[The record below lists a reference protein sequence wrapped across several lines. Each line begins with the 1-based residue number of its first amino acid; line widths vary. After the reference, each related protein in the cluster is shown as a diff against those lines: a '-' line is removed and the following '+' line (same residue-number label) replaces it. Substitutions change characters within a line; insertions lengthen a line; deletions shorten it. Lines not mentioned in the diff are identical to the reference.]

1 MSQAPNP
8 FTQAASQGYGD
19 FTSTLDD
26 EDQDEDNI
34 VDEQQQEQQLEDDEE
49 LEGPQS
55 PEPEENEIN
64 ELGFTQTQER
74 SYPTGIESPDEDEN
88 EEQNGISD
96 NEQEQEDDNEEA
108 GPKSPPADDSN
119 EQHEVEEEE
128 EEEKNDDEDHDTT
141 KKQQSQSQQR
151 RRVQIMDDSDNEEE
165 RTESTNVVS
174 KEKNRNFLKQFT
186 MKNDDSHKKHKKR
199 HSDEHHHRHDNKSKR
214 FRKASNDDDDN
225 NTEEPQQKTADIV
238 EATTSPIVR
247 GLLSSNYL
255 PILFLKIIVA
265 IALIFVLIL
274 FIYCCY
280 RHRKNKNH
288 LSSSSIAL
296 SPRIKTCLVNPTQS
310 SPYHSPII
318 IKRSHHQVRSLS
330 SSPITNTK
338 LTNLHYRQ
346 TSLQPESNYQQ
357 TYLPFGGNV
366 LYEVPFT
373 NVRFLQEI
381 GQGEFGQI
389 YIGELIDSK
398 SQCIVKTLENEHAKQ
413 EYLREIEIF
422 RHIHHINISCLIG
435 ICIPTQYTYSLMIY
449 EYLNHGNLHDYLT
462 EQHSETINLTDFLFI
477 SIQIVSG
484 MIYLSEKKFLH
495 NDLSAKNI
503 FLCEHLN
510 IKITNIGRYQQ
521 KYHLDYY
528 NIANHLLPVRWMS
541 IESLLSG
548 IYSEKSDVWSFGVL
562 LWEMFSYGTQP
573 YYGYTNPEVIE
584 MIRDRILLACPL
596 NCSKKI
602 YALMCS
608 CWEDNSEQRPTFIE
622 LMQRLTQLQDKTTLL
637 PIDDELIPLKR
648 LESFREKYRTSILST
663 NE

>member
-1 MSQAPNP
+1 MMSQH
-8 FTQAASQGYGD
+8 Y
-19 FTSTLDD
+19 
-26 EDQDEDNI
+26 
-34 VDEQQQEQQLEDDEE
+34 
-49 LEGPQS
+49 
-55 PEPEENEIN
+55 
-64 ELGFTQTQER
+64 R
-74 SYPTGIESPDEDEN
+74 IE
-88 EEQNGISD
+88 
-96 NEQEQEDDNEEA
+96 
-108 GPKSPPADDSN
+108 KF
-119 EQHEVEEEE
+119 
-128 EEEKNDDEDHDTT
+128 
-141 KKQQSQSQQR
+141 
-151 RRVQIMDDSDNEEE
+151 
-165 RTESTNVVS
+165 ESRMKVFFYSLVS
-174 KEKNRNFLKQFT
+174 LF
-186 MKNDDSHKKHKKR
+186 S
-199 HSDEHHHRHDNKSKR
+199 S
-214 FRKASNDDDDN
+214 
-225 NTEEPQQKTADIV
+225 
-238 EATTSPIVR
+238 TSPIVR